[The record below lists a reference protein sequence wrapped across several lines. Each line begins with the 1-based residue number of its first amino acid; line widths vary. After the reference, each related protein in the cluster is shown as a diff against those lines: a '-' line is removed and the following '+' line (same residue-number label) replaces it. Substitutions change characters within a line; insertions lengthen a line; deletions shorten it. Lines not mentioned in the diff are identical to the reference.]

1 MAEGNKKK
9 ENLRTYEDFNYM
21 SHMLFKSLGFDILDT
36 TAPKWPYIILQG
48 YFILCIVSN
57 FYAAFYV
64 TLRFLQWEHSESKL
78 MRHALHF
85 FYMFSAEVKFSA
97 FVKYRK
103 RLRSL
108 NDQLKDLYPVDAK
121 QQEDYEVNR
130 YYLSRTTRFV
140 LSFYY
145 FVMALM
151 MVTPL
156 LQSCIA
162 HFVVKK
168 DFPYLRIFPTQL
180 SFRSDSPWGYVFAY
194 FVDFTYS
201 HFIVNFTLGTDL
213 WMICASS
220 QICMHFGHLAKVLA
234 AYTPQREREEEDCAF
249 LSRFVKRHQHIL
261 NLHDEVDQI
270 FGLLLASNLFTTA
283 SLLCCIAFYT
293 VVEGFNME
301 GMSYMTVF
309 FSVVGLFY
317 MVSSHGQN
325 LIDFSTSIAVAAYN
339 QRWYEGSV
347 RYRKLIMLIM
357 AKAQRP
363 SEISASRVVII
374 SFDTF
379 KTLMTITYR
388 FFAVLRQSMGK
399 N

>member
-1 MAEGNKKK
+1 MVEGKQKK
-9 ENLRTYEDFNYM
+9 ERLRTYEDFNYM
-21 SHMLFKSLGFDILDT
+21 SHMLFKTIGYDILDNT
-36 TAPKWPYIILQG
+36 PPKGPYIILRG
-48 YFILCIVSN
+48 YFLLCIVSN
-57 FYAAFYV
+57 CYAAFYV
-64 TLRFLQWEHSESKL
+64 TLRFLQWERSESKL

-85 FYMFSAEVKFSA
+85 FYMFSAEVKFVT
-97 FVKYRK
+97 FVKYRR

-108 NDQLKDLYPVDAK
+108 NDQLKDLYPGDAK

-130 YYLSRTTRFV
+130 HYLSRTTRFV

-156 LQSCIA
+156 LQSCIT
-162 HFVVKK
+162 HVVVKA

-180 SFRSDSPWGYVFAY
+180 SFRSDTPWGYVFAY

-201 HFIVNFTLGTDL
+201 HLIVNFTLGTDL

-234 AYTPQREREEEDCAF
+234 SYTPHRESEDEDCAF
-249 LSRFVKRHQHIL
+249 LARFVKRHQHIL
-261 NLHDEVDQI
+261 DLHDEVDQI

-301 GMSYMTVF
+301 GMSYMMVF
-309 FSVVGLFY
+309 FSIVGLFY

-325 LIDFSTSIAVAAYN
+325 LIDFSTNIAVAAYD
-339 QRWYEGSV
+339 QKWYEGSV
-347 RYRKLIMLIM
+347 RYKKILMFII
-357 AKAQRP
+357 AKAQHP
-363 SEISASRVVII
+363 SEISASSVVII

-379 KTLMTITYR
+379 KT
-388 FFAVLRQSMGK
+388 V
-399 N
+399 

>member
-1 MAEGNKKK
+1 MSQENKKK
-9 ENLRTYEDFNYM
+9 QKLRSYEDFNYM
-21 SHMLFKSLGFDILDT
+21 SNILFKTLGYDIMDT
-36 TAPKWPYIILQG
+36 AAPKWPYSILRG
-48 YFILCIVSN
+48 YFYLCIVCN

-64 TLRFLQWEHSESKL
+64 TLRFLQWERSESKL

-85 FYMFSAEVKFSA
+85 FYMFSAEVKFA
-97 FVKYRK
+97 TFVKYRK
-103 RLRSL
+103 RLRLL
-108 NDQLKDLYPVDAK
+108 NDQLKDLYPADAK

-145 FVMALM
+145 LVMALM

-156 LQSCIA
+156 LQSCISN
-162 HFVVKK
+162 FVMKRN
-168 DFPYLRIFPTQL
+168 FPYLRIFPTQL
-180 SFRSDSPWGYVFAY
+180 SFRSDTPLGYIFAY

-201 HFIVNFTLGTDL
+201 HVIVNFTLGSDL

-234 AYTPQREREEEDCAF
+234 SYTPDRERDAEDCAF
-249 LSRFVKRHQHIL
+249 LASFVKRHQQIL

-325 LIDFSTSIAVAAYN
+325 LIDFSTSIAVAAYD
-339 QRWYEGSV
+339 QKWYEGSV
-347 RYRKLIMLIM
+347 RYRKLLMLIM
-357 AKAQRP
+357 AKAQHP
-363 SEISASRVVII
+363 SEISASSVIII

-379 KTLMTITYR
+379 KTVSS
-388 FFAVLRQSMGK
+388 FFEKIDRKANYIFLNS
-399 N
+399 

>member
-1 MAEGNKKK
+1 MPK
-9 ENLRTYEDFNYM
+9 ENQKKDKPRSYEDFNYM
-21 SHMLFKSLGFDILDT
+21 SHMLFKTLGYDILAT
-36 TAPKWPYIILQG
+36 NATKWLYIILRG
-48 YFILCIVSN
+48 YFYLCIVCN

-64 TLRFLQWEHSESKL
+64 TLRFLQWERSESKL

-85 FYMFSAEVKFSA
+85 FYMFSAEVKFA
-97 FVKYRK
+97 TFVKYRK

-108 NDQLKDLYPVDAK
+108 NNQLKDLYPTDAK
-121 QQEDYEVNR
+121 QQEVYEVNR
-130 YYLSRTTRFV
+130 YYLSRTTRIV

-145 FVMALM
+145 SVMALM

-156 LQSCIA
+156 LQSCIT
-162 HFVVKK
+162 HFVVKRH
-168 DFPYLRIFPTQL
+168 FPYLRIFPTQL
-180 SFRSDSPWGYVFAY
+180 SFSSETPWGYAFAY

-201 HFIVNFTLGTDL
+201 HLIVNFTLGTDL

-220 QICMHFGHLAKVLA
+220 QICMHFGYLAKVLA
-234 AYTPQREREEEDCAF
+234 SYTPHREREEEDCAF
-249 LSRFVKRHQHIL
+249 LSKFVKRHQLIL
-261 NLHDEVDQI
+261 DLHNEVDQI

-283 SLLCCIAFYT
+283 SLLCCIAYYT

-317 MVSSHGQN
+317 LVSSHGQN
-325 LIDFSTSIAVAAYN
+325 VIDLSTSIAVAAYDQN
-339 QRWYEGSV
+339 WYQGSV
-347 RYRKLIMLIM
+347 RYRRLLMLIM

-363 SEISASRVVII
+363 SEISASSVVII
-374 SFDTF
+374 SLDTL

-388 FFAVLRQSMGK
+388 FFAVLRQIMGK